1 MISVIMPVFNEEK
14 YLERAILSVLYQTFS
29 DFEFII
35 INDGSQDDTLKI
47 AQEFQ
52 KKDKRIKII
61 NHAQNKGLVNSLN
74 DGISIAKGEYIAR
87 MDGDDICVF
96 NRFEKQIIFL
106 KNNPE
111 VKLVGSFIDIID
123 SEDNIIGEE
132 CFFTK
137 GSDILSFSLI
147 KPLFNQQNNYIRK
160 ISVCQAFS
168 RKNFYQ

>member
-132 CFFTK
+132 CFLQK
-137 GSDILSFSLI
+137 DPI
-147 KPLFNQQNNYIRK
+147 Y
-160 ISVCQAFS
+160 
-168 RKNFYQ
+168 

>member
-1 MISVIMPVFNEEK
+1 M
-14 YLERAILSVLYQTFS
+14 ERAILSVLYQTFS

-111 VKLVGSFIDIID
+111 VKTCW
-123 SEDNIIGEE
+123 E
-132 CFFTK
+132 
-137 GSDILSFSLI
+137 
-147 KPLFNQQNNYIRK
+147 
-160 ISVCQAFS
+160 
-168 RKNFYQ
+168 FYRYH